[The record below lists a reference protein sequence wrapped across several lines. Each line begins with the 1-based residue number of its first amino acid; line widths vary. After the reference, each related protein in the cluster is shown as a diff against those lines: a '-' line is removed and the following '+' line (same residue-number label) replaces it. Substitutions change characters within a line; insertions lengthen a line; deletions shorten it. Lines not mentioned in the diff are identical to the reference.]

1 MSMPNTRMRIGLSN
15 VVYSILDDTT
25 DYAGN
30 PLTYG
35 TVYPLPGAVALTFD
49 RGSSMANVFGDD
61 GSFSVGET
69 VGEMKLGL
77 ELNDLLPADYARI
90 LGFTYSSG
98 MIAEGINDASPYIA
112 IGFKTLR
119 MGKNSGAAVYEY
131 FWLPKTIFQ
140 KPKNDEKT
148 KDKSLA
154 PRTVKLDGEAIR
166 TITNDKYIVRARGD
180 DPNVAAA
187 TISGW
192 FTAPLYSATQSLTAV
207 TVGTITGDS
216 GAKTLTIPFAK
227 SGETFSLQ
235 APTDADIEISVVST
249 GLILAGT
256 RSYVCSAAGT
266 APTIIASCSVLTAVP
281 HLVTITSHVKD
292 SNGVSVTRLSQLVTP
307 A

>member
-1 MSMPNTRMRIGLSN
+1 MRIGLSN
-15 VVYSILDDTT
+15 VVYSVMDDTT
-25 DYAGN
+25 DVSGGVI
-30 PLTYG
+30 TYG
-35 TVYPLPGAVALTFD
+35 TVYTLPGAVSLSFD
-49 RGSSMANVFGDD
+49 RGSSIANVFGDD
-61 GSFSVGET
+61 GSFAVGET

-77 ELNDLLPADYARI
+77 EVADILPADYARI

-98 MIAEGINDASPYIA
+98 MIAEGIVEASPYVA
-112 IGFKTLR
+112 IGFRTLR
-119 MGKNSGAAVYEY
+119 MGKNSGSAIYEY
-131 FWLPKTIFQ
+131 FWLPKCIFQ

-166 TITNDKYIVRARGD
+166 TISNDKYIVRARSD
-180 DPNVAAA
+180 DALVAAA

-207 TVGTITGDS
+207 TVGTITGS
-216 GAKTLTIPFAK
+216 SSAKTITIPFAK

-235 APTDADIEISVVST
+235 APTVEDIVISVVST

-256 RSYVCSAAGT
+256 STFAQSAAGVT
-266 APTIIASCSVLTAVP
+266 PTITLTNSNVSAVP
-281 HLVTITSHVKD
+281 HLVTVTGHVKD